1 MVCKGGVSSQDGMG
15 CQSELVLASLR
26 STAGVV
32 ILLAAA
38 LSSHLVLL
46 LCRQALPALR
56 PLLQDLVKG
65 SLANRA
71 GGGVPDVLGYLQS
84 GNRASAW
91 ADAYAGVGAYVGAVG
106 GAVGVTVGR
115 HVCAGAAQ
123 RMSTVVHAICVKGG
137 AKGSQ
142 CCVKSAASNKCSLQ
156 SHRHFAGRY
165 GSQYDVTKLGSAI

>member
-1 MVCKGGVSSQDGMG
+1 MG

-106 GAVGVTVGR
+106 GAVTGADIGAVVEAVDGRRDGVD
-115 HVCAGAAQ
+115 AAQ
-123 RMSTVVHAICVKGG
+123 HLSTVVYAI
-137 AKGSQ
+137 
-142 CCVKSAASNKCSLQ
+142 
-156 SHRHFAGRY
+156 
-165 GSQYDVTKLGSAI
+165 